1 MTTNNF
7 DLFDPK
13 FHVQNLKMI
22 RIFRNGEKPDWKR
35 FKSPPVLP
43 EVHLEFTVADN
54 LCLLLWEATCLVNQ
68 ETGMSFPV

>member
-1 MTTNNF
+1 MTTNIF

-13 FHVQNLKMI
+13 FHVQNLKII
-22 RIFRNGEKPDWKR
+22 RIFRNGEK
-35 FKSPPVLP
+35 SPPILP

-54 LCLLLWEATCLVNQ
+54 LCLLLWEGTCLVNK